1 MNESLILDNF
11 NRDFNLV
18 FGTGTRSHF
27 KLDGDR
33 QPPKHIPQWQINR
46 SNARSIGQKTF
57 LHTAPCRSCGGY
69 VRLTHKCY
77 EGTKINKC
85 AGCAV

>member
-1 MNESLILDNF
+1 MIESLIVDNF

-18 FGTGTRSHF
+18 FGSNKRSHF

-33 QPPKHIPQWQINR
+33 EPPKHVPQWQINC

-57 LHTAPCRSCGGY
+57 EHTTPCRSCGGFI
-69 VRLTHKCY
+69 RLTHKCY
-77 EGTKINKC
+77 PGTKINKC
-85 AGCAV
+85 AGCD